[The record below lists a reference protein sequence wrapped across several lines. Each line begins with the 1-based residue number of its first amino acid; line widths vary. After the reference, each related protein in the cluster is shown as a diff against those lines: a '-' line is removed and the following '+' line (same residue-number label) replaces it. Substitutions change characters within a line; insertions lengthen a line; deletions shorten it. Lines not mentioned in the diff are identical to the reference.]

1 MHGWE
6 TRMLLRHYLQRG
18 VSKAALARR
27 FGVSRRTIHEWV
39 ETGQLDRDLS
49 SGGGRY
55 SPRPAVPHKLAPY
68 TGIVEARLEEFP
80 GLSAKRLF
88 DEVRAAGYPGGY
100 SRVRDDVR
108 AVRPR
113 EPVEAVVRFETP
125 AGRQGQVDFATF
137 TLPWGRRHALVVVLS
152 HSRLLWLRFYR
163 RQTMAV
169 LTEGL
174 ERACARFGG
183 VPKELLF
190 DQMRAVV
197 LSDGRVGGGELV
209 FERGVSARCRAL
221 GGSTRARA
229 GRIGRRRRARWSGRS
244 ATSATASSTG
254 ARSRTTRTST
264 SRRRA
269 GWRARPL
276 CARHSTTGERPV
288 DRFER
293 DEREALGPLARRPYQ
308 RFGVQPATE
317 PTRRRVPNTVKVER
331 RSLRVY
337 AEAAG

>member
-6 TRMLLRHYLQRG
+6 TRMLLRHSLQRG
-18 VSKAALARR
+18 VSKAAVARR

-100 SRVRDDVR
+100 SRVRDYVR

-174 ERACARFGG
+174 ERA
-183 VPKELLF
+183 
-190 DQMRAVV
+190 VV

-209 FERGVSARCRAL
+209 LNAEFLRVAAHWGFHPRACRPYRAQTKGKVERPIRYIRDSFFYGRAFANDEDL
-221 GGSTRARA
+221 NEQAS
-229 GRIGRRRRARWSGRS
+229 RWLEG
-244 ATSATASSTG
+244 TANV
-254 ARSRTTRTST
+254 R
-264 SRRRA
+264 
-269 GWRARPL
+269 
-276 CARHSTTGERPV
+276 RHSTTGARPV